1 MMGNKTVPGDVQGAM
16 GGRNRLKSPQIGHFR
31 MRRAEASKY
40 DDENP
45 LPQTGLPQAGL
56 SVRRTQPVS
65 PPRAAV
71 SPTFADALVTQL
83 PALRRYAMALAGNAA
98 LADDLVQDCI
108 ERALG
113 QQAQL
118 RESERLAGW
127 LRRILYHLYI
137 DEMRRGKRRG
147 REQDIT
153 ELADNLELSAPAP
166 DNSAAREFIHAV
178 NRLSAEHRQIL
189 LLVSVEELSY
199 REIADELDI
208 PLGTVM
214 SRLARARE
222 RLREFLQSNSA
233 EIISLPE
240 RKRNT

>member
-1 MMGNKTVPGDVQGAM
+1 MQWAQSRNFQQDEADPLHQPGLTV
-16 GGRNRLKSPQIGHFR
+16 SPNELAFC
-31 MRRAEASKY
+31 AEAAV
-40 DDENP
+40 
-45 LPQTGLPQAGL
+45 T
-56 SVRRTQPVS
+56 
-65 PPRAAV
+65 RAPA
-71 SPTFADALVTQL
+71 FADALVAQL
-83 PALRRYAMALAGNAA
+83 PALRRYAMALVGNAA

-113 QQAQL
+113 QEAQL
-118 RESERLAGW
+118 RDAERLAGW

-137 DEMRRGKRRG
+137 DEIRRNRRRG
-147 REQDIT
+147 REQDIN

-166 DNSAAREFIHAV
+166 DNSAMKEFVQAV

-199 REIADELDI
+199 RQIAEELEI

-222 RLREFLQSNSA
+222 RLRDLMQSRTA
-233 EIISLPE
+233 EIIPLAE
-240 RKRNT
+240 RKRSP

>member
-1 MMGNKTVPGDVQGAM
+1 MC
-16 GGRNRLKSPQIGHFR
+16 
-31 MRRAEASKY
+31 RAEAFNH
-40 DDENP
+40 DEENP
-45 LPQTGLPQAGL
+45 LPQAGPVVCKNESALPPL
-56 SVRRTQPVS
+56 
-65 PPRAAV
+65 AAV
-71 SPTFADALVTQL
+71 TSSTFADALVTQL
-83 PALRRYAMALAGNAA
+83 PGLRRYAMALAGNAA

-113 QQAQL
+113 QEAQL
-118 RESERLAGW
+118 RERERMAGW

-153 ELADNLELSAPAP
+153 ELADHLELSTPAP
-166 DNSAAREFIHAV
+166 DNSAMREFIHAV

-199 REIADELDI
+199 REIADELEV

-222 RLREFLQSNSA
+222 RLRDLLQSNTA
-233 EIISLPE
+233 EIISLPD
-240 RKRNT
+240 RKKST

>member
-1 MMGNKTVPGDVQGAM
+1 MQWAQSRVFQYD
-16 GGRNRLKSPQIGHFR
+16 
-31 MRRAEASKY
+31 EA
-40 DDENP
+40 NP
-45 LPQTGLPQAGL
+45 LHQPGLT
-56 SVRRTQPVS
+56 VRQHEFAFRAD
-65 PPRAAV
+65 AAV
-71 SPTFADALVTQL
+71 TRAPAFADALVAQL
-83 PALRRYAMALAGNAA
+83 PALRRYAMALVGNAA

-113 QQAQL
+113 QEAQL
-118 RESERLAGW
+118 REAERLAGW

-137 DEMRRGKRRG
+137 DEIRRNRRRG
-147 REQDIT
+147 REHDIA

-166 DNSAAREFIHAV
+166 DNSAMKEFVQAV
-178 NRLSAEHRQIL
+178 NHLSAEHRQIL

-199 REIADELDI
+199 REIADELEI

-222 RLREFLQSNSA
+222 RLRELMQSRTA

-240 RKRNT
+240 RKRSP

>member
-1 MMGNKTVPGDVQGAM
+1 MQPLAQALVQA
-16 GGRNRLKSPQIGHFR
+16 KVTQIGHLR
-31 MRRAEASKY
+31 MHRAEVLKY

-45 LPQTGLPQAGL
+45 F
-56 SVRRTQPVS
+56 
-65 PPRAAV
+65 PRQIVWNNVTAFPSQAAV
-71 SPTFADALVTQL
+71 SRPFADALVAQL
-83 PALRRYAMALAGNAA
+83 PGLRRYAMALAGNAA

-113 QQAQL
+113 QEAQL
-118 RESERLAGW
+118 REHARMAGW

-137 DEMRRGKRRG
+137 DEIRRGRRRG
-147 REQDIT
+147 REQDI
-153 ELADNLELSAPAP
+153 ADMADHLELSAPAP
-166 DNSAAREFIHAV
+166 DNSAVKEFIHAV

-222 RLREFLQSNSA
+222 RLRELMENNSA
-233 EIISLPE
+233 EIISLPD
-240 RKRNT
+240 RKKARE

>member
-1 MMGNKTVPGDVQGAM
+1 MQVLAQALAQAKVT
-16 GGRNRLKSPQIGHFR
+16 RIGHLR
-31 MRRAEASKY
+31 MYRAEVLKY

-45 LPQTGLPQAGL
+45 FPRQIVWDSAF
-56 SVRRTQPVS
+56 
-65 PPRAAV
+65 PPPAAV
-71 SPTFADALVTQL
+71 SRPFSDALVAQL

-113 QQAQL
+113 QEAQL
-118 RESERLAGW
+118 RELPRMAGW

-137 DEMRRGKRRG
+137 DEIRRGRRRG
-147 REQDIT
+147 REQDIAD
-153 ELADNLELSAPAP
+153 LADHLELSAPAP
-166 DNSAAREFIHAV
+166 DNSAVKEFIHAV
-178 NRLSAEHRQIL
+178 NRLSVEHRQIL

-199 REIADELDI
+199 REIAEELDV

-222 RLREFLQSNSA
+222 RLRELMENNTA
-233 EIISLPE
+233 EIISLPD
-240 RKRNT
+240 RKKARE

>member
-1 MMGNKTVPGDVQGAM
+1 MTHSSA
-16 GGRNRLKSPQIGHFR
+16 
-31 MRRAEASKY
+31 
-40 DDENP
+40 
-45 LPQTGLPQAGL
+45 
-56 SVRRTQPVS
+56 
-65 PPRAAV
+65 
-71 SPTFADALVTQL
+71 FADALVAQL
-83 PALRRYAMALAGNAA
+83 AGLRRYAMALVGNAA

-113 QQAQL
+113 QEGQL
-118 RESERLAGW
+118 RERERLGAW

-137 DEMRRGKRRG
+137 DEIRRGKRRG

-153 ELADNLELSAPAP
+153 DLADHLELSAPAP
-166 DNSAAREFIHAV
+166 DHSAMREFIHAV
-178 NRLSAEHRQIL
+178 NRLSIEHRQIL

-222 RLREFLQSNSA
+222 RLRELMQNDSA
-233 EIISLPE
+233 EIISLPD
-240 RKRNT
+240 RKKRP

>member
-1 MMGNKTVPGDVQGAM
+1 MQWAQSRNFQHDEANPLHQPGLTVPRHELVFCPAAAM
-16 GGRNRLKSPQIGHFR
+16 T
-31 MRRAEASKY
+31 RAPA
-40 DDENP
+40 
-45 LPQTGLPQAGL
+45 
-56 SVRRTQPVS
+56 
-65 PPRAAV
+65 
-71 SPTFADALVTQL
+71 FADALVAQL
-83 PALRRYAMALAGNAA
+83 PALRRYAMALVGNAA

-113 QQAQL
+113 QEAQL
-118 RESERLAGW
+118 REVERLAGW

-137 DEMRRGKRRG
+137 DEIRRKRRRG
-147 REQDIT
+147 REQDIN

-166 DNSAAREFIHAV
+166 DNSAMKEFVQAV

-199 REIADELDI
+199 RQIADELEI

-222 RLREFLQSNSA
+222 RLRELMQSRTA
-233 EIISLPE
+233 EIIPLAE
-240 RKRNT
+240 RKRSP